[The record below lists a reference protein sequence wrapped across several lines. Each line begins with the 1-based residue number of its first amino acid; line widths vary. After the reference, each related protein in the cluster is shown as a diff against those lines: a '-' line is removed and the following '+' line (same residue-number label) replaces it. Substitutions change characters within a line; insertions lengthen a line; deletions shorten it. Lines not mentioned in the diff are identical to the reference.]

1 MVMNP
6 QDEQM
11 NKPRG
16 GLLGLFDKAMKADED
31 TGLSPLQNFAAAL
44 DPLILKDLRG
54 GEGIRQQGV
63 QRAATMSKN
72 KTVDMLRQQGRNDL
86 ADAVMNRTIGPKEAF
101 SVMQSEKAADTAF
114 QRQKDL
120 AAFSAGLKA
129 PAAPKLYSE
138 FAKLNA
144 DLQAGNISKDQYN
157 ASVQSFLN
165 KNKMSIR
172 PFRDINR
179 KKTKVVTV
187 GSVKIGG
194 DNPISVQSMTNTLTT
209 DIEATIN
216 QINQITEAGGD
227 LVRVSCPDKEST
239 QALKKIIAPKKN
251 LSFSENFFHMCFGK
265 VPEKEIVKAF
275 DVSLILYAEHSF
287 NVSTFT
293 ARTITSSLSDIHG
306 AITGAIASLKG
317 PLHGGANEE
326 VMHMMKKIKKPENA
340 LKWIN
345 NALKNKEVVMGFGH
359 RVYKSGDSRVPTMRE
374 YFGKVAKIK
383 KDKTF
388 EKIYDIVEKVMIKKK
403 NIHPNV
409 DYPTGPTYHL
419 MGFDTDFFTPI
430 FVISRI
436 TGWSAHIM
444 EQHAANKLIRP
455 LAKYKGSKH
464 RTVMQLNQR

>member
-1 MVMNP
+1 MS
-6 QDEQM
+6 EEI
-11 NKPRG
+11 KK
-16 GLLGLFDKAMKADED
+16 GLLGIVVDE
-31 TGLSPLQNFAAAL
+31 TEVSKVMPEINSLTYRGYAAQDLCEYCRFEEVAY
-44 DPLILKDLRG
+44 LILNKDLPNSIQLKQFEKEEKNNR
-54 GEGIRQQGV
+54 EL
-63 QRAATMSKN
+63 SKN
-72 KTVDMLRQQGRNDL
+72 LYEIIKHMPKKSHPMDVART
-86 ADAVMNRTIGPKEAF
+86 AV
-101 SVMQSEKAADTAF
+101 SVMGLEDKETSDSSLAANMRKALRIFAKTPTA
-114 QRQKDL
+114 L
-120 AAFSAGLKA
+120 AAF
-129 PAAPKLYSE
+129 YR
-138 FAKLNA
+138 
-144 DLQAGNISKDQYN
+144 
-157 ASVQSFLN
+157 
-165 KNKMSIR
+165 IR
-172 PFRDINR
+172 S
-179 KKTKVVTV
+179 
-187 GSVKIGG
+187 G
-194 DNPISVQSMTNTLTT
+194 
-209 DIEATIN
+209 
-216 QINQITEAGGD
+216 
-227 LVRVSCPDKEST
+227 
-239 QALKKIIAPKKN
+239 KKIIKPKKD
-251 LSFSENFFHMCFGK
+251 LTFAENFFYMCFGK
-265 VPEKEIVKAF
+265 VPQKEIVKAF

-306 AITGAIASLKG
+306 AVTGAIASLKG

-345 NALKNKEVVMGFGH
+345 NALKNKDVVMGFGH

-403 NIHPNV
+403 KSHPNV

-464 RTVMQLNQR
+464 RKVMELNYR

>member
-1 MVMNP
+1 MS
-6 QDEQM
+6 DDI
-11 NKPRG
+11 KK
-16 GLLGLFDKAMKADED
+16 GLLGIVVDE
-31 TGLSPLQNFAAAL
+31 TEVSKVMPEINSLTYRGYAAQDLCEYCRFEEVAY
-44 DPLILKDLRG
+44 LILNKDLPNSIQLKQFEKEEKNNR
-54 GEGIRQQGV
+54 EL
-63 QRAATMSKN
+63 SKN
-72 KTVDMLRQQGRNDL
+72 LYEIIKHMPKKSHPMDVART
-86 ADAVMNRTIGPKEAF
+86 AV
-101 SVMQSEKAADTAF
+101 SVMGLEDKETSNSSPDANMRKALRIFAKTPTA
-114 QRQKDL
+114 L
-120 AAFSAGLKA
+120 AAF
-129 PAAPKLYSE
+129 YR
-138 FAKLNA
+138 
-144 DLQAGNISKDQYN
+144 
-157 ASVQSFLN
+157 
-165 KNKMSIR
+165 IR
-172 PFRDINR
+172 N
-179 KKTKVVTV
+179 
-187 GSVKIGG
+187 G
-194 DNPISVQSMTNTLTT
+194 
-209 DIEATIN
+209 
-216 QINQITEAGGD
+216 
-227 LVRVSCPDKEST
+227 
-239 QALKKIIAPKKN
+239 KKIIKPKKE
-251 LSFSENFFHMCFGK
+251 LTFAENFFYMCFGK
-265 VPEKEIVKAF
+265 VPQKEIVKAF

-326 VMHMMKKIKKPENA
+326 VMHMMRKIKKPENA

-345 NALKNKEVVMGFGH
+345 SALKNKEVVMGFGH

-403 NIHPNV
+403 NIYPNV

-455 LAKYKGSKH
+455 LASYKGSKH
-464 RTVMQLNQR
+464 RRVMQLNQR